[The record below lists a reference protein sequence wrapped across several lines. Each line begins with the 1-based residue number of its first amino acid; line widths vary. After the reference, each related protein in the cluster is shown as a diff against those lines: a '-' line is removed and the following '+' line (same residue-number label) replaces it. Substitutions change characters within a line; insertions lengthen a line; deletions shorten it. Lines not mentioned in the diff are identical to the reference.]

1 MLKTLVKFLN
11 TLQKTIDHSKDIP
24 TRDLP
29 KLCYENLK
37 NKIKFGIYSE
47 TTKGYI
53 TIFKSTELTL
63 LKDVLLEE
71 EITKNI
77 RKVDNFYFVD
87 LYIFYRASHKK
98 VVIRLV
104 FENLE
109 DDEIDIINEIIN
121 NFHTFQELKD
131 NNVILVE
138 LINILKE
145 TSESEN
151 INYVIEK
158 SIKITKK
165 ILGTQ
170 GASILLKDEKSNELY
185 FKVIDSEKSDK
196 IKEIRIPID
205 KGIAGYTA
213 RTGIPLIV
221 NDVSKFPEFYSNVDE
236 KSGFITRSVLSA
248 PIKPLGKIIG
258 VIEAV
263 NKIKGTNF
271 NNRDLEILKTI
282 GDIIGINIINSL
294 LYQRLNNLST
304 NIIKSLISALEA
316 RDEYTKGHSLRV
328 QIFSSKIARAMGL
341 TPKEIKE
348 IELSAILHDIGKIG
362 IPDNILRKPDKLT
375 NEEFE
380 IIKKHPVIGYNILS
394 SIEGLENI
402 LDGIKY
408 HHERFDGKGYPDGL
422 KGKDIPL
429 IARIIA
435 VADTLDAMTSDRPYR
450 KGLPIEY
457 ALEEIKKCKNSQ
469 LDPEVVDAFLSSF
482 TKPEEL
488 KIIL

>member
-1 MLKTLVKFLN
+1 MLRTVVRFLN
-11 TLQKTIDHSKDIP
+11 NLQKTLNSSKNLTEIN
-24 TRDLP
+24 LP
-29 KLCYENLK
+29 KLCYESLDEK
-37 NKIKFGIYSE
+37 TKFGIYSE
-47 TTKGYI
+47 STRGYLTT
-53 TIFKSTELTL
+53 FKSTEIPI
-63 LKDVLLEE
+63 LKDVILESEISKSITKYNGYNFFDLVIFCRNSYKKVLIRVVHE
-71 EITKNI
+71 EIKDDDINLI
-77 RKVDNFYFVD
+77 ND
-87 LYIFYRASHKK
+87 LIH
-98 VVIRLV
+98 
-104 FENLE
+104 
-109 DDEIDIINEIIN
+109 
-121 NFHTFQELKD
+121 NFHSFQELKD
-131 NNVILVE
+131 NNNILFE

-151 INYVIEK
+151 IDDVIEK

-165 ILGTQ
+165 ILATQ
-170 GASILLKDEKSNELY
+170 GASILLKDDKTNELY
-185 FKVIDSEKSDK
+185 FKVIDSDKSEK
-196 IKEIRIPID
+196 IKEIRVPID

-213 RTGIPLIV
+213 RTGEALIV

-236 KSGFITRSVLSA
+236 KSGFITKSILSA
-248 PIKPLGKIIG
+248 PIRPLGKIIG

-263 NKIKGTNF
+263 NKIKGTDF
-271 NNRDLEILKTI
+271 NDRDLEILKTI

-341 TPKEIKE
+341 SPKEIKE

-362 IPDNILRKPDKLT
+362 IPDSILRKPDKLT
-375 NEEFE
+375 DEEYE
-380 IIKKHPVIGYNILS
+380 IIKKHPTIGYNILS

-408 HHERFDGKGYPDGL
+408 HHERFDGKGYPEGL
-422 KGKDIPL
+422 KGKEIPL
-429 IARIIA
+429 VARIIA
-435 VADTLDAMTSDRPYR
+435 IADTLDAMTSDRPYR

-469 LDPEVVDAFLSSF
+469 LDPEIVDAFLNSF
-482 TKPEEL
+482 TRPEDL
-488 KIIL
+488 KIIV